1 MSVVEQTNE
10 THPYEQLVARTRA
23 GIAGSTGDAAWA
35 ARIEALIARYLA
47 RGAVRVE
54 GALQRPEVGASSGN
68 LLFNAHYDDG
78 SGSAEHALVLRYQPT
93 DGLLNRYDMS
103 AQFRVQRALA
113 QAGVKVAQPLCLDAD
128 GSILGTPG
136 YLMRH
141 AEGEAPRQYYYAQGP
156 LAAADAATRTA
167 LIDDMMATLA
177 QIHALD
183 WQAAGLDDLPGADR
197 SAMSV
202 GAEVCFYTDALRFAA
217 PEVAERY
224 ARHERWL
231 LDEQPLVTRPVL
243 NHGDYQPSNMLY
255 ADGRL
260 LAVLDWE
267 TARISAPES
276 DLGWLMGVHSFAHI
290 LGGANN
296 IADMPSDDCWLE
308 AYERAT
314 GCFLQH
320 WEYHLAKGAFCTLL
334 VLHVFGRRMSVEEF
348 KPFTGI
354 LAAQEERMQSLF
366 AAAGATL

>member
-183 WQAAGLDDLPGADR
+183 WQAAGPRR
-197 SAMSV
+197 SAWRRPV
-202 GAEVCFYTDALRFAA
+202 GDVRWRRGLLLHRCPALRRPPKWPSAMRA
-217 PEVAERY
+217 MNAGCSTSN
-224 ARHERWL
+224 RW
-231 LDEQPLVTRPVL
+231 
-243 NHGDYQPSNMLY
+243 
-255 ADGRL
+255 
-260 LAVLDWE
+260 
-267 TARISAPES
+267 
-276 DLGWLMGVHSFAHI
+276 
-290 LGGANN
+290 
-296 IADMPSDDCWLE
+296 
-308 AYERAT
+308 
-314 GCFLQH
+314 
-320 WEYHLAKGAFCTLL
+320 
-334 VLHVFGRRMSVEEF
+334 
-348 KPFTGI
+348 
-354 LAAQEERMQSLF
+354 
-366 AAAGATL
+366 